1 MHKRIATLA
10 LAIAAL
16 ASPAAAIAAN
26 TVDPSLI
33 PDGTYT
39 VKVEKVVDSK
49 HVQVQMDNGT
59 ETTLPAG
66 RGSVD
71 FTKTKPGDQL
81 KLSLIKGSVMV
92 YLDLSNH

>member
-1 MHKRIATLA
+1 MQKTLGIIA
-10 LAIAAL
+10 LAAAL
-16 ASPAAAIAAN
+16 GAPAAVLAAN
-26 TVDPSLI
+26 TVDASLI

-59 ETTLPAG
+59 ESTLPGG
-66 RGSVD
+66 RDSVD
-71 FTKTKPGDQL
+71 FTKVKPGDQL